1 MSPMFLVIGIAI
13 GSALVL
19 AFGTI
24 AMLAAAGR
32 RDKDLEGDA

>member
-13 GSALVL
+13 GSVLVL
-19 AFGTI
+19 ALGTM
-24 AMLAAAGR
+24 AMLSAAGR